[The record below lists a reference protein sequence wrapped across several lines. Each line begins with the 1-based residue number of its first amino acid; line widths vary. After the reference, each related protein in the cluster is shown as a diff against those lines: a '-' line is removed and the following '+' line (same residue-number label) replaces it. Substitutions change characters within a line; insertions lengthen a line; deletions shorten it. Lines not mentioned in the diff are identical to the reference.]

1 MQPTSIP
8 LPLFL
13 MCLFMSSFSWVP
25 LLFSQPLTEDA
36 VFECLKCLKKT
47 NKRRWIQFFFKFRIV
62 FLYHYVKNRAA
73 CGEFSRG
80 TSLVLT
86 KKLSEKFLLCLVKM
100 KTAFFF
106 IALAIRLNP
115 WFVFAREKAK
125 ELWEWLHNLEAI
137 KYDHCEKLK
146 RQRYEVG
153 KEIYVLVAK
162 CPGLSFSPEGRVR
175 YFHIRLIPLLRSF
188 SSFPVWCYHNNNK

>member
-1 MQPTSIP
+1 MFKMLEKNKQKKMDSI
-8 LPLFL
+8 F
-13 MCLFMSSFSWVP
+13 
-25 LLFSQPLTEDA
+25 
-36 VFECLKCLKKT
+36 FE
-47 NKRRWIQFFFKFRIV
+47 FRIV

-73 CGEFSRG
+73 CDEFSRA

-100 KTAFFF
+100 KTAFFFF

-175 YFHIRLIPLLRSF
+175 YFHI
-188 SSFPVWCYHNNNK
+188 

>member
-1 MQPTSIP
+1 
-8 LPLFL
+8 
-13 MCLFMSSFSWVP
+13 
-25 LLFSQPLTEDA
+25 
-36 VFECLKCLKKT
+36 
-47 NKRRWIQFFFKFRIV
+47 
-62 FLYHYVKNRAA
+62 
-73 CGEFSRG
+73 
-80 TSLVLT
+80 
-86 KKLSEKFLLCLVKM
+86 M
-100 KTAFFF
+100 KTAFFFF

-188 SSFPVWCYHNNNK
+188 SSFPVWCHLCYHNNNK